1 MDGING
7 RIKISDKTY
16 KVKSRL
22 IGDFN
27 SENILAAVT
36 CAFFLKN

>member
-1 MDGING
+1 MASINIG
-7 RIKISDKTY
+7 DRNY

-27 SENILAAVT
+27 SENILAAVACT
-36 CAFFLKN
+36 AFPEN